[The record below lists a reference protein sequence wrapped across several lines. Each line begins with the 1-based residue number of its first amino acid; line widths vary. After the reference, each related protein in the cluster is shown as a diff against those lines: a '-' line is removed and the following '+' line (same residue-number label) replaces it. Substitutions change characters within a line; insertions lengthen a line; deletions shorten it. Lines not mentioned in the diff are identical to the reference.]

1 MPLPLIPIIIGG
13 ASAIAAGHGIKK
25 GVEAKRDMDLAKSI
39 NNDAQAI
46 AKQAE
51 ESPLQDTAMRE
62 SLYHNL
68 TDNEKIQLLRLLDKI
83 VDSGEAESAAEAASE
98 KPVTPFTLMAEGM
111 TCGPDGCCF

>member
-1 MPLPLIPIIIGG
+1 MI
-13 ASAIAAGHGIKK
+13 
-25 GVEAKRDMDLAKSI
+25 DLNLLLFNKLREYDDVI
-39 NNDAQAI
+39 R